1 MINIHVSTEQS
12 LAETLDWLEREQTE
26 SSEGFFCNK
35 DTIVASH
42 AAGELFCGLTNDHVA
57 GFVVHNRKS
66 AGASIDILE
75 VHPQHRRRG
84 FGSQLA
90 VHAIGRLFAA
100 GAAFV
105 TVQCSPRS
113 SEPFWRSLGFLP
125 QDSYPS
131 RAGEP
136 VHLVLRDVA

>member
-1 MINIHVSTEQS
+1 MINILVSTKQS
-12 LAETLDWLEREQTE
+12 LTEVLGWLERGQTE
-26 SSEGFFCNK
+26 SGEGFFCNES
-35 DTIVASH
+35 TIVTSH
-42 AAGELFCGLTNDHVA
+42 DAGELFCGLADNRVV
-57 GFVVHNRKS
+57 GFVVHNKKS
-66 AGASIDILE
+66 VGASIDILE
-75 VHPQHRRRG
+75 VHPQHRSRG

-90 VHAIGRLFAA
+90 TNAIGRLFAT

-136 VHLVLRDVA
+136 THLVLHNVA